1 MPTVTVS
8 DNCQAVIP
16 AAIRR
21 RLGVVPG
28 SRLDVEL
35 EGDNRGARAALTAS
49 SGHPDPDTIR
59 AGSPGCA
66 GRARAWTGA

>member
-35 EGDNRGARAALTAS
+35 EGDNRGARAAL
-49 SGHPDPDTIR
+49 
-59 AGSPGCA
+59 
-66 GRARAWTGA
+66 